1 MRLLAP
7 LLSALVPFTSAM
19 AEEPLAQKAF
29 RDLSTLVGEWSGTY
43 ANHPLRVSY
52 KLTANGTALVETW
65 TMSATRESMTLYTV
79 DGNRLLATHYCPQ
92 GNQPRLVLTGMD
104 KANRYQFRFLDG
116 TGLQDPGGSHQH
128 ACWLQ
133 VVSPETFIRSETY
146 IPNHQAGLDGTEK
159 DEPITFHRHPKAK

>member
-1 MRLLAP
+1 MRMLPTLLF
-7 LLSALVPFTSAM
+7 ALVPFASAL
-19 AEEPLAQKAF
+19 AEESLAQKAF
-29 RDLSTLVGEWSGTY
+29 RDLATLVGEWSGTS
-43 ANHPLRVSY
+43 ANRPLRVSY

-79 DGNRLLATHYCPQ
+79 DGSRLLATHYCPQ
-92 GNQPRLVLTGMD
+92 GNQPRLVLTEKD
-104 KANRYQFRFLDG
+104 KTGRYQFRFMDG

-146 IPNHQAGLDGTEK
+146 IPNHQPGLDGTEK
-159 DEPITFHRHPKAK
+159 DEPITFHRQPKAK